1 MQQLDEPCDSRFDP
15 DMAEDVMMAGLVY
28 LLSMYDL
35 YDVTIWITNP
45 TMGFFF
51 GLLGLLGIKIIFRH
65 SGPLCSSHI
74 CNSTAVSSKHSLF
87 DTFSAWK
94 LLIYYYTF
102 FHTRSL
108 YIVILARKVS

>member
-51 GLLGLLGIKIIFRH
+51 WVIGIIGYKD
-65 SGPLCSSHI
+65 HI
-74 CNSTAVSSKHSLF
+74 SALRASLQF
-87 DTFSAWK
+87 AYLQQHRRF
-94 LLIYYYTF
+94 L
-102 FHTRSL
+102 
-108 YIVILARKVS
+108 